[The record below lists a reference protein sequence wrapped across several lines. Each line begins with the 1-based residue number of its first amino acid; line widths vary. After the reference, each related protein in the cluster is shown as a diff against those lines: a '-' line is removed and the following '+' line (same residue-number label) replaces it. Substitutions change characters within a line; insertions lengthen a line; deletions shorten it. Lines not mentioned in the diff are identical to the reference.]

1 MFGYTNLYKKFK
13 FFKIMNESDS
23 ELIERVMSRDPKTIN
38 KKRECYALYRAGY
51 FGNKALAWDSYDEII
66 NSGWQGRVC
75 IRSRAGTRR
84 GNVRFNIPLKN
95 LRSEIRKMGRQGISE
110 KDLSFNQSMPDK
122 ELSI

>member
-1 MFGYTNLYKKFK
+1 
-13 FFKIMNESDS
+13 MNESDS